1 MHSSER
7 ALLESCSRT
16 SILSLQGIYSTPL
29 NVLSYDTSVPSS
41 ATKHSSK
48 RALVRHFSPTRSI
61 MYSSKRAL
69 VRHFCPYKGYEALL
83 TCSRT
88 TRLSLQGV

>member
-29 NVLSYDTSVPSS
+29 NVLSSTLLSLQVVQSTPLNVLSYDTS
-41 ATKHSSK
+41 
-48 RALVRHFSPTRSI
+48 L
-61 MYSSKRAL
+61 
-69 VRHFCPYKGYEALL
+69 
-83 TCSRT
+83 
-88 TRLSLQGV
+88 RLEV